1 MSEFKSQEEQN
12 ISFRLQMNPRNAHK
26 MFLLL
31 VENKTAI
38 RKKTQKTG
46 PAAWM
51 EIRLEL
57 YIILNGW
64 FRRHIEWLV

>member
-38 RKKTQKTG
+38 RKKHRKQVQQ
-46 PAAWM
+46 
-51 EIRLEL
+51 
-57 YIILNGW
+57 
-64 FRRHIEWLV
+64 HEWKLD

>member
-12 ISFRLQMNPRNAHK
+12 ISFCLQMNPRNAHK

-38 RKKTQKTG
+38 RKKNTENRSSSMKG
-46 PAAWM
+46 
-51 EIRLEL
+51 
-57 YIILNGW
+57 N
-64 FRRHIEWLV
+64 